1 MDVRMAKGRAAALG
15 AVLVA
20 LAAADTAAAEGWGT
34 PVPLPGAETQ
44 ARDRAMSLTFDAAG
58 HGAAVWTTD
67 SAKVSR
73 TSDGGASWAVPDQ
86 VPGVPGAIEVAL
98 DGAGNR
104 VYAFLS
110 NTGLRIVRTK
120 PDGAPGA
127 ATFANVPSSART
139 VSLAV
144 NPAGDALVAWTSD
157 NTSGL
162 AGTVFWATG
171 QPAPNAGQTFTGAD
185 TASSPLAVLDPGRT
199 AVFAFQRGRRMMQVT
214 TADASA
220 QPFGAETPLTDGAS
234 EVGGVRG
241 AQAPDGRAAIAWY
254 EISTIPPNAN
264 GQTVRYDLYAS
275 TRIAGRAFGGPQ
287 HVDGSTTS
295 APPTRAPTRS
305 RWAGTAAP

>member
-86 VPGVPGAIEVAL
+86 VPGVPG
-98 DGAGNR
+98 DDPGGARRRRQPRLR
-104 VYAFLS
+104 VPVQQRPADRAHERP
-110 NTGLRIVRTK
+110 TVRRETRRSR
-120 PDGAPGA
+120 
-127 ATFANVPSSART
+127 TSPSPART

-157 NTSGL
+157 NTSGP
-162 AGTVFWATG
+162 AGTVFWARE
-171 QPAPNAGQTFTGAD
+171 QPAPNAAQTFTGAEHGE
-185 TASSPLAVLDPGRT
+185 LAARRAGPGPHRGVRLPARPPDDAGHHRRRVGT
-199 AVFAFQRGRRMMQVT
+199 AVRRGDRR
-214 TADASA
+214 
-220 QPFGAETPLTDGAS
+220 
-234 EVGGVRG
+234 
-241 AQAPDGRAAIAWY
+241 
-254 EISTIPPNAN
+254 
-264 GQTVRYDLYAS
+264 
-275 TRIAGRAFGGPQ
+275 
-287 HVDGSTTS
+287 
-295 APPTRAPTRS
+295 
-305 RWAGTAAP
+305 